1 MITNVCRNDLILL
14 RNMFCAERIALRD
27 EGIMR
32 TGIHLRLMRTGIHL
46 RLMAIRRVELLS
58 PPIHEGIG
66 GLGCGGIFNEI

>member
-32 TGIHLRLMRTGIHL
+32 TGIHLRLM
-46 RLMAIRRVELLS
+46 AIRRVELLS